1 MLLCF
6 QSCISFVTLH
16 GSILVHMLLTIVNSS
31 NIKITRIMIYK
42 KDSNRIRSS
51 YRKEID
57 SSLKNQDTTTTTT
70 TTTTITKVGRID
82 KKLSYI

>member
-1 MLLCF
+1 
-6 QSCISFVTLH
+6 
-16 GSILVHMLLTIVNSS
+16 MLLTIVNSS

-57 SSLKNQDTTTTTT
+57 SSLKNQDTTTTATTTTT